1 MACENERKAY
11 TLLQYNWL
19 MSKTVIVKAK
29 ELIKQ
34 GETLRAL
41 SLLEKSSPE
50 KSISQLTSLY
60 AFCIARERGQIRKAI
75 ELCHRAINKEPDET
89 THYYCL
95 GRIHL
100 LDKNRREAI
109 EVFREGLKHG
119 TDQDIIA
126 ELESLGT
133 RKAPPFKFLKRSNP
147 LNKYTGLLLKIFG
160 LR

>member
-1 MACENERKAY
+1 MLE
-11 TLLQYNWL
+11 
-19 MSKTVIVKAK
+19 KAK
-29 ELIKQ
+29 TLIKA
-34 GETLRAL
+34 GESLKAL
-41 SLLEKSSPE
+41 SLLEKTSPE
-50 KSISQLTSLY
+50 HQLTAATSLY
-60 AFCIARERGQIRKAI
+60 AYCIARERGQIRKAI

-119 TDQDIIA
+119 KDPDIIA
-126 ELESLGT
+126 ELEALGT
-133 RKAPPFKFLKRSNP
+133 RKPPPFKFLKRSNP